1 MIESLSHYKI
11 LERVGAGAMGEL
23 YRARDTQLGRTV
35 ALRVVAADIAADPD
49 RRERFLRDARAATAL
64 SHPNIATLYE
74 IGEDQGQLFLV
85 CEFAR
90 GDALKTVIAGHPVKP
105 RRAIDLAV
113 QIADALADAHARD
126 IVHGDIKPDNI
137 IVTTKG
143 NAKILDFGLA
153 AWTAGGA
160 ARRQAAALAPG
171 SPDVP
176 LGTLA
181 YLSPEQ
187 ALGERGDPRTDV
199 FSLGVVLFEMLT
211 GKLPFTAPTSSALT
225 LQIVQANAPAPSTL
239 IGSLPPELDPI
250 LAKALAKS
258 LEHRYETA
266 VTFAAELRSVAAV
279 LDVRSEASE
288 AAGEVVAPGPP
299 RRASSRSGMLL
310 LLFVLAAL
318 MAVAWFQRDAILRL
332 IR

>member
-11 LERVGAGAMGEL
+11 LERIGAGAMGEL

-35 ALRVVAADIAADPD
+35 ALRVVAGGIAGDPE
-49 RRERFLRDARAATAL
+49 RRERFLQDARSATAL

-74 IGEDQGQLFLV
+74 VGDDQGHLFLV

-90 GDALKTVIAGHPVKP
+90 GDSLKTAIAGHPVKP

-126 IVHGDIKPDNI
+126 IVHRDIRPDNI

-143 NAKILDFGLA
+143 NAKVLDFGLA
-153 AWTAGGA
+153 AWTAGDA
-160 ARRQAAALAPG
+160 ARRQAAALAAG
-171 SPDVP
+171 SSDVP
-176 LGTLA
+176 PGTAA

-187 ALGERGDPRTDV
+187 ALGERGDQRTDI
-199 FSLGVVLFEMLT
+199 FSLGVILFEMLT
-211 GKLPFTAPTSSALT
+211 GKLPFTAATSSALT
-225 LQIVQANAPAPSTL
+225 LQIVQATAPAPSTI

-258 LEHRYETA
+258 LDHRYETA
-266 VTFAAELRSVAAV
+266 ATFAAELRSVAAL

-299 RRASSRSGMLL
+299 RRASRRWIFVLL
-310 LLFVLAAL
+310 ALAAL
-318 MAVAWFQRDAILRL
+318 AAAVWVERDAILRL
-332 IR
+332 LR

>member
-11 LERVGAGAMGEL
+11 LERLGAGAMGEL

-35 ALRVVAADIAADPD
+35 ALRVIAADIAADPE
-49 RRERFLRDARAATAL
+49 RRERFLLDARAATAL

-74 IGEDQGQLFLV
+74 IGDDQDQLFLV
-85 CEFAR
+85 CEYAR
-90 GDALKTVIAGHPVKP
+90 GDSLKTVIAGHPVKP

-126 IVHGDIKPDNI
+126 IVHGDIRPDNI

-160 ARRQAAALAPG
+160 ARRQAAAPAPG

-176 LGTLA
+176 LGALA

-187 ALGERGDPRTDV
+187 ALGERVDQRTDV

-211 GKLPFTAPTSSALT
+211 GKLPFTAATSRALT
-225 LQIVQANAPAPSTL
+225 LQVVQATAPAPSTM

-266 VTFAAELRSVAAV
+266 ATFAAELRSVAAV

-299 RRASSRSGMLL
+299 RRAASRSWILVLL
-310 LLFVLAAL
+310 VLAAL
-318 MAVAWFQRDAILRL
+318 AAAAWFERDMILRV